1 MKKLL
6 MIIIS
11 TGLLLGLGVETL
23 NIPPTANAAG
33 ISGAGIAS
41 PGDIWINP
49 TAIHSTKRTNIRFTY
64 FRWLGG
70 VPGNQIALN
79 WKSRFPQHLALE
91 SSIVDDLD
99 LYGDIPEADPLGK
112 FSTSWVSAVYS
123 IGLNIRT
130 FQTGISLRANYS
142 RLYTETMAGITV
154 DFGTVYK
161 MNDILQFGFVIKN
174 VGFETSD
181 NLRTV
186 LPMQMGTGLSYI
198 EPLTSSSLLLDVIQ
212 DKNNGTIIR
221 GGIRKSFAKLTAQAG
236 VTIQDEEFI
245 IGSGISFFYRNWKIS
260 WGTLVHSR
268 SVLGIPQYLDIAWYF

>member
-6 MIIIS
+6 IIFVS

-49 TAIHSTKRTNIRFTY
+49 VAIHSTNRTNIRFTY

-79 WKSRFPQHLALE
+79 WKSRYPQHLALE
-91 SSIVDDLD
+91 SSTVNDLD
-99 LYGDIPEADPLGK
+99 LYGDIPEAEPLGK
-112 FSTSWVSAVYS
+112 FSTNWVSSVYS
-123 IGLNIRT
+123 IGLNIGA

-142 RLYTETMAGITV
+142 RLYTETMAGVTA
-154 DFGTVYK
+154 DFGTIYEMSDDLKV
-161 MNDILQFGFVIKN
+161 GFIIKN

-186 LPMQMGTGLSYI
+186 FPLQMGAGISYI
-198 EPLTSSSLLLDVIQ
+198 EPFTSSSLLLDVIQ

-221 GGIRKSFAKLTAQAG
+221 GGIRKLFAKFTTQAG
-236 VTIQDEEFI
+236 VTMQDEEFI
-245 IGSGISFFYRNWKIS
+245 IGSGISFYYRNWEIS